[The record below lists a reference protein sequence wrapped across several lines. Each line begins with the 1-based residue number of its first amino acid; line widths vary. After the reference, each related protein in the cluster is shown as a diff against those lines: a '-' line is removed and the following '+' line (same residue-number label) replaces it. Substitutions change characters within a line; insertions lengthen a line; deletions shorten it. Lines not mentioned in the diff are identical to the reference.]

1 MTGLVQEKASSIGRY
16 RVGPLLGRG
25 GMADVYACVDERDGR
40 DVAVKVLRDIG
51 PSDAGQRSAEV
62 QFLAELRH
70 PHLVELLD
78 AGSHEGR
85 EFVVMPL
92 VEGPT
97 LGQLC
102 REGPLPLVRTGQ
114 IGAAVADGLA
124 YIHAEGVVHRDVKP
138 DNVLLGPS
146 TQVRLADFGIARLIS
161 ATRVTQTGLMVG
173 TANYLAPEQVNG
185 AHIGAPTDVYALGLV
200 LLECLTGRR
209 EYQGTPVEA
218 ALARLQR
225 RPQIPHDLP
234 GGWSAL
240 LNAMTA
246 TEPAE
251 RPAASTA
258 AGALHELV
266 ANPWAGAAALEAAIG
281 APLLVVA
288 TPAHRATPASTS
300 TATTATGEPARL
312 LSAPPDRNTRRWR
325 PRLLALAAA
334 SAVVLAPAAILASR
348 ALLPGNAGGQPTGT
362 TQPPSAH
369 DTPAP
374 PVTAPAGASQTDA
387 TPGQRPATRQ
397 PAKSSIGTGSGRGA
411 SPQATSPSAGSH
423 PTGTRATG
431 ASIPSSGMK
440 TTVPVLPRGLVGV
453 PQPAQPPAATAPAP
467 TAPAATAPAATAP
480 APTAPAPT
488 APAATPP
495 APTPPAAT
503 PPAAT
508 PPAATP
514 PAATPPAATA
524 PAATAPAPTAPAP
537 TARSR
542 GHRARNVRPANAH

>member
-1 MTGLVQEKASSIGRY
+1 MCDRLVAERRGNVTVLVQEMASSIGRY

-161 ATRVTQTGLMVG
+161 ATRATQTGLMVG

-266 ANPWAGAAALEAAIG
+266 ANPWAAAAALEAAIG
-281 APLLVVA
+281 APLLVIA
-288 TPAHRATPASTS
+288 TTAHRPTAASTG

-312 LSAPPDRNTRRWR
+312 LSAPPAWNTRRWR
-325 PRLLALAAA
+325 PRLLVLAAA
-334 SAVVLAPAAILASR
+334 SAVVLAPAAIFASR
-348 ALLPGNAGGQPTGT
+348 ALLPGSAGGQPIGT
-362 TQPPSAH
+362 AQPPSAH
-369 DTPAP
+369 HTPAP
-374 PVTAPAGASQTDA
+374 PATAPAGASQADA
-387 TPGQRPATRQ
+387 TPGQGPATRR
-397 PAKSSIGTGSGRGA
+397 PAKSSIGTGGGRGA
-411 SPQATSPSAGSH
+411 SPQATSPSSGSY

-431 ASIPSSGMK
+431 GSIPSSGMK

-453 PQPAQPPAATAPAP
+453 PQPAQPPAATA
-467 TAPAATAPAATAP
+467 
-480 APTAPAPT
+480 
-488 APAATPP
+488 
-495 APTPPAAT
+495 
-503 PPAAT
+503 
-508 PPAATP
+508 
-514 PAATPPAATA
+514 
-524 PAATAPAPTAPAP
+524 
-537 TARSR
+537 RS
-542 GHRARNVRPANAH
+542 RNVRPANAVAH